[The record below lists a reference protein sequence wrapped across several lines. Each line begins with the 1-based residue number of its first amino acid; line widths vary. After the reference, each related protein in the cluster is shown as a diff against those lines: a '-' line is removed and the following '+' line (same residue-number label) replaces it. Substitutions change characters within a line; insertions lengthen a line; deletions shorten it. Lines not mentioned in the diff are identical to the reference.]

1 MNIGQ
6 SSILAILNQIFEVEK
21 KVSNSPFENK
31 LERNLN
37 RIKSTLEEIGYKY
50 HNPIGERYQ
59 ITRLDCEAMVAG
71 DHSDNLRIVEVIK
84 PIIYFQQDGRNQI
97 VQKAVVI
104 TETSNEN

>member
-1 MNIGQ
+1 
-6 SSILAILNQIFEVEK
+6 
-21 KVSNSPFENK
+21 
-31 LERNLN
+31 
-37 RIKSTLEEIGYKY
+37 
-50 HNPIGERYQ
+50 
-59 ITRLDCEAMVAG
+59 MVAG

>member
-6 SSILAILNQIFEVEK
+6 SSIFALLNQIFEIEK
-21 KVSNSPFENK
+21 KASNSPLEKK
-31 LERNLN
+31 LERNIN
-37 RIKSTLEEIGYKY
+37 RMKTTIEELGYVY

-71 DHSDNLRIVEVIK
+71 GHTDNLRIVEVIK
-84 PIIYFQQDGRNQI
+84 PIIYFQEGGRNQI